1 MQVMFL
7 KIPALHTVPVCHGT
21 NVSQRDLRGF
31 LHDITHLSCHLKLSI
46 ARHYIHFDLKC
57 VAADACPRETSHDS
71 DLVLLIGILEGDLLF
86 SEILLKISLCDM
98 HSFFLLFQKLPRRF
112 SADLTDPALQISHT
126 GLSRIVVDDLL
137 QRLVAEGKHL
147 LRKAVSL

>member
-46 ARHYIHFDLKC
+46 TRHYIHFDLKC
-57 VAADACPRETSHDS
+57 VAADACPRKTLTIPTSS
-71 DLVLLIGILEGDLLF
+71 SSLAF
-86 SEILLKISLCDM
+86 SKVIF
-98 HSFFLLFQKLPRRF
+98 SFPRYF
-112 SADLTDPALQISHT
+112 
-126 GLSRIVVDDLL
+126 
-137 QRLVAEGKHL
+137 
-147 LRKAVSL
+147 

>member
-31 LHDITHLSCHLKLSI
+31 LHDITHLSCHLELSI
-46 ARHYIHFDLKC
+46 TRHYIHFDLKC
-57 VAADACPRETSHDS
+57 VAADACPRKTSYDS

-86 SEILLKISLCDM
+86 SEILL
-98 HSFFLLFQKLPRRF
+98 
-112 SADLTDPALQISHT
+112 QISPIRR
-126 GLSRIVVDDLL
+126 SRFLTPAS
-137 QRLVAEGKHL
+137 LV
-147 LRKAVSL
+147 